1 MEEQPN
7 PGTTP
12 PDTNS
17 NRQRRRAFLKAAYRY
32 GRMRRWRDTGDRR
45 FVPQKLKQTAKDL
58 LATAE
63 RLPANPRKE
72 NSTDRNTEAGEPKP
86 PVVHLLGAGHGYR
99 KNPCQESEDH
109 LLEMT
114 VSWHRS
120 LRRGKGR
127 DAETP
132 DEAREDR
139 NASGSTERS
148 ARVQGVIPKPHA
160 GRPAPPRPTQT

>member
-32 GRMRRWRDTGDRR
+32 GRMRQWRDTGDRR
-45 FVPQKLKQTAKDL
+45 FVRQKLNQTAKDL

-63 RLPANPRKE
+63 RLFADPRKE
-72 NSTDRNTEAGEPKP
+72 NSTARNAEATEHKP

-99 KNPCQESEDH
+99 KNPCQKAK
-109 LLEMT
+109 T
-114 VSWHRS
+114 
-120 LRRGKGR
+120 
-127 DAETP
+127 AC
-132 DEAREDR
+132 
-139 NASGSTERS
+139 
-148 ARVQGVIPKPHA
+148 
-160 GRPAPPRPTQT
+160 